1 MVRAWDLTISAS
13 CGYRDTMDSN
23 DLERSAATK
32 GNLGELEGIQMVR
45 MFKRLLRSGSRQ
57 RVVGQWVF

>member
-1 MVRAWDLTISAS
+1 MLSR
-13 CGYRDTMDSN
+13 N
-23 DLERSAATK
+23 D
-32 GNLGELEGIQMVR
+32 GNLGVRRESTMVR